1 MQYWGFA
8 AFVAL
13 IIFLFYRYLTAGSRR
28 KAAALAEEF
37 PTAWRQTLAKRVAF
51 YLALT
56 ASDKLRFEKKIR
68 VFLAQTRITGVQTE
82 MDDVTRVLVAAS
94 AVIPVFGFPDW
105 EYDNLSEVLVVPDA
119 WKEPQNPDKEAAPLA
134 GSLLGSV
141 RSFQTSRYLHLS
153 KAALEQGFRD
163 AQDQQNV
170 GIHEFAH
177 LLDGADGT
185 IDGVPAAALPPA
197 LRKPWAV
204 VLAREIQAIRDR
216 HSEIN
221 DYAATNDAEFFA
233 VVTEYFFEKPEKLQ
247 EQHPELYQLLTQA
260 LRQNP
265 KKQFLGFSAD
275 PRQWLRTLGKRR
287 RFGRNDPCPCGSGMK
302 YKDCHLLAQAA

>member
-1 MQYWGFA
+1 MQYWVFA

-13 IIFLFYRYLTAGSRR
+13 IVFLFYRYLTADSRR
-28 KAAALAEEF
+28 KAAALAAEF
-37 PTAWRQTLAKRVAF
+37 PVAWRQTLAERVAF

-56 ASDKLRFEKKIR
+56 ANDKLRFEKKIQ

-82 MDDVTRVLVAAS
+82 VDDATRVLVAAS

-105 EYDNLSEVLVVPDA
+105 EYDNLSEVLVVPAA
-119 WKEPQNPDKEAAPLA
+119 WQERPDPHQEAAPLA
-134 GSLLGSV
+134 GTLLGSV
-141 RSFQTSRYLHLS
+141 RSFQTSRYMHLS
-153 KAALEQGFRD
+153 KAALEQGFRN
-163 AQDQQNV
+163 ALDQQNV

-185 IDGVPAAALPPA
+185 IDGVPALALPPA
-197 LRKPWAV
+197 LRKPWTAV
-204 VLAREIQAIRDR
+204 MAREIQAIRGE
-216 HSEIN
+216 HSGIN
-221 DYAATNDAEFFA
+221 DYAATNEAEFFA

-247 EQHPELYQLLTQA
+247 KQHPELYQLLTQA

-265 KKQFLGFSAD
+265 KKQFLGLSTD

-287 RFGRNDPCPCGSGMK
+287 KFDRNDPCPCGSGQK
-302 YKDCHLLAQAA
+302 YKDCHLLRQAA